1 MGDRRPRIP
10 RRMIPWALATVAAF
24 VLLTSAAAQSIV
36 AADSNFERS
45 PDPNNTFSLTDLY
58 INRHIYDPLV
68 EIREG
73 GEIGPMLANAW
84 HLADDGLTWTFEL
97 RDDVSFHHGTPFTAA
112 DVQFTFDRI
121 VEGGMAQAF
130 LFRDLVEV
138 EVVDDTTVTF
148 RTSRPAGAFLTSI
161 AMVSIVPA
169 DAVEELGDGFYDVRY
184 GTGPF
189 RFAEHRPNEDWVL
202 ERNDDYW
209 RDGLPLAD
217 RVVVRMIFEEA
228 TAQAGIQ
235 AGEIDI
241 LTAVSPDLA
250 LVLEGS
256 GDVDVLYVPSF
267 ETTYLQVKVTSQ
279 PFDDPRVVEALNYAI
294 DRSEITEGLWLGRAE
309 PAAAYVPPGM
319 LGHHDELEVFP
330 YDPERSRALLAEAGY
345 PDGVTV
351 EMLGPTAVWPQS
363 QQVQE
368 AIQAQAAAA
377 GFDIR
382 LNMLETAAYV
392 QNRNDGNYDVLYIS
406 SIAVTQEGMRFLT
419 ERLLDD
425 VHASGYK
432 DDEFERLMSELLTA
446 TEAAQQ
452 QELFEAVQEHLYG
465 APPHVYLYH
474 PPAIYAVR
482 TDVVG
487 FQPRPDRSLYLWE
500 TTKE

>member
-1 MGDRRPRIP
+1 MGERPTPTP
-10 RRMIPWALATVAAF
+10 RGRLLRALATLAAF
-24 VLLTSAAAQSIV
+24 MLLAGAAAQTIV

-73 GEIGPMLANAW
+73 GEIGPMLAHSW
-84 HLADDGLTWTFEL
+84 QLSDDGLTWTFEL

-112 DVQFTFDRI
+112 DVKFTFDRI
-121 VEGGMAQAF
+121 VDGGMAQAF
-130 LFRDLVEV
+130 LFRDLAEV

-148 RTSRPAGAFLTSI
+148 RTSRPAGAFLTSV

-169 DAVEELGDGFYDVRY
+169 DAVEELGEGFYDVRY

-189 RFAEHRPNEDWVL
+189 RFVEHRPNEHWIL

-209 RDGLPLAD
+209 REGLPRAE
-217 RVVVRMIFEEA
+217 RVQVRMIFEEA

-250 LVLEGS
+250 LVLQGS
-256 GDVDVLYVPSF
+256 PDVDVVYVPGF
-267 ETTYLQVKVTSQ
+267 ETTYLQVNVGRE
-279 PFDDPRVVEALNYAI
+279 PFDDPRVVEAFNYAI
-294 DRSEITEGLWLGRAE
+294 DRSEITEGLWLGEAQ

-319 LGHHDELEVFP
+319 LGHHEGLEVFP
-330 YDPERSRALLAEAGY
+330 YDPERSRALLDEAGY

-351 EMLGPTAVWPQS
+351 EMVGPTAVWPQS

-368 AIQAQAAAA
+368 AIQAQAAEA

-392 QNRNDGNYDVLYIS
+392 QNRNEGQYDVVYIS

-425 VHASGYK
+425 VHASGYQ
-432 DDEFERLMSELLTA
+432 DDEFERLMGELLTA
-446 TEAAQQ
+446 TEAAEQQ
-452 QELFEAVQEHLYG
+452 ALFEAVQEYLYG

-482 TDVVG
+482 SDVVG
-487 FQPRPDRSLYLWE
+487 FTPRPDRSLYLWE